1 MSAKQPEIE
10 PYSMVRVTFRPAPDH
25 GQLQKV
31 AEVVMAAAAAKK
43 SAPTNIRRA
52 S

>member
-1 MSAKQPEIE
+1 MTKKRAAR
-10 PYSMVRVTFRPAPDH
+10 PYPRVTVTFRPAPDH

-31 AEVVMAAAAAKK
+31 AEVVLAAVAK
-43 SAPTNIRRA
+43 SAPTAVRRA

>member
-1 MSAKQPEIE
+1 MSEKQQVQ
-10 PYSMVRVTFRPAPDH
+10 PYPMVRVTFRPALDH

-31 AEVVMAAAAAKK
+31 AEVVMSAAAAEKA
-43 SAPTNIRRA
+43 STSSIRRA